1 MLTAFKE
8 ADKAPQ
14 RGYYRFRS
22 PSYTRLSSPTAEQP
36 LVYYLFGHHEDRESL
51 VLTEA
56 DLIEFLV
63 AIVGAKP
70 PVPDQVRSILADPD
84 ASYLFLGR
92 WRSWRTSFWWGTAL
106 AGQRSPALRIAC
118 RIGLAISSILMLSFW
133 WGWQEIATA
142 HDAMVTAPDEL
153 ARRLA
158 RFGSTVP

>member
-1 MLTAFKE
+1 MIVSRSRLTDTIEDAGRKGE
-8 ADKAPQ
+8 RGSTRWAPQ

-92 WRSWRTSFWWGTAL
+92 
-106 AGQRSPALRIAC
+106 
-118 RIGLAISSILMLSFW
+118 
-133 WGWQEIATA
+133 
-142 HDAMVTAPDEL
+142 
-153 ARRLA
+153 
-158 RFGSTVP
+158 